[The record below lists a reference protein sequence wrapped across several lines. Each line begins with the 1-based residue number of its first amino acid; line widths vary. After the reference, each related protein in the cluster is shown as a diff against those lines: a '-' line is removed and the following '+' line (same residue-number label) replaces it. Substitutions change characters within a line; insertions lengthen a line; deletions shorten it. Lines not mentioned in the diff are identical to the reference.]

1 MPPVTHYRDLTVW
14 RRAMELAEE
23 VYRVSRLFPKAEEYR
38 ITSQILRSVVS
49 VPANIAEGHAR
60 SGTREFLH
68 FLSIAS
74 GSLAETETLLLL
86 ASRTGLAP
94 EPGISKAMALADEVG
109 RMIAAL
115 KKRLA
120 DRPNLKPQRSR
131 P

>member
-1 MPPVTHYRDLTVW
+1 
-14 RRAMELAEE
+14 MELAEE

-38 ITSQILRSVVS
+38 VTSQILRSAVS

-60 SGTREFLH
+60 SGAREFLH

-86 ASRTGLAP
+86 ASRTGLVPKP
-94 EPGISKAMALADEVG
+94 EILKAMALADEVG

-120 DRPNLKPQRSR
+120 DRPNPKPQRSR

>member
-1 MPPVTHYRDLTVW
+1 MPVTHYRDLIVW

-23 VYRVSRLFPKAEEYR
+23 VYGLSRLFPVTEKYG
-38 ITSQILRSVVS
+38 ITSQILRSAVS

-60 SGTREFLH
+60 SGAREFLH

-86 ASRTGLAP
+86 ASRTGMVP
-94 EPGISKAMALADEVG
+94 ELRVAHAMALADEVG
-109 RMIAAL
+109 RMVAAL

-120 DRPNLKPQRSR
+120 DRPAPR
-131 P
+131 PPRATRP